1 MFTFHDAHV
10 TLQKSHYFYTEDPSP
25 LGCNAVLLSKQF
37 LKFWKNMV
45 YLKQKELL
53 PPKQRITSHKTC
65 NFNDIAIKT
74 SNLELFL
81 CYLNNN
87 RIFSLLALMH
97 FKRCKKKQCLK
108 WIYLQNKGKR
118 FLTLFQ
124 IFYVNYSHLPIRRL
138 FLTTRWFPRVYSI
151 STVMG
156 AEYVKSR
163 SLHSC
168 GVVGLEILYASSTSG
183 VPTLTFRYLK

>member
-1 MFTFHDAHV
+1 MNF
-10 TLQKSHYFYTEDPSP
+10 FY
-25 LGCNAVLLSKQF
+25 K
-37 LKFWKNMV
+37 
-45 YLKQKELL
+45 
-53 PPKQRITSHKTC
+53 
-65 NFNDIAIKT
+65 
-74 SNLELFL
+74 
-81 CYLNNN
+81 
-87 RIFSLLALMH
+87 
-97 FKRCKKKQCLK
+97 
-108 WIYLQNKGKR
+108 IYEQD
-118 FLTLFQ
+118 LTLFQ

-168 GVVGLEILYASSTSG
+168 GVVGLEMLYASSTSG